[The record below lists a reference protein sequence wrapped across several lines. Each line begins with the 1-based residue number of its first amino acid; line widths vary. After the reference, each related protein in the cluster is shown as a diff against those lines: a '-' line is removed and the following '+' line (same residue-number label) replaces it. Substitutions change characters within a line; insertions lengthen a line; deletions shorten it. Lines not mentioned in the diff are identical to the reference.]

1 MGPAPCPCRCRLLV
15 PYPMSSAEA
24 GGWTSN
30 AIQHNLK
37 AGCMGAM
44 AGREPEA
51 QQELFP

>member
-1 MGPAPCPCRCRLLV
+1 
-15 PYPMSSAEA
+15 MSSAEA

-44 AGREPEA
+44 AGKEPEA